1 VQLRHKLKLSSQQHA
16 STKLEPITMGRR
28 SDHSREELQALIVD
42 ATLSLVKQ
50 KGASNVTARQ
60 IAQAVG
66 YTPGMLYSIFT
77 NLQDIFLHVNQVG
90 VQTLFGMCTNAQH
103 TSTHPAESILAMG
116 LAYLRFAEDHTH
128 QFDLMFSRQAQDT
141 AAQQSPT
148 ALTNQISSLFEL
160 IEDELRALN
169 PAASNEQI
177 RLGARALWSGVHGT
191 AALRLS
197 NQLYLHSA
205 HADRD
210 IVKTLISGFI
220 NSWQKSP

>member
-1 VQLRHKLKLSSQQHA
+1 
-16 STKLEPITMGRR
+16 MGRR
-28 SDHSREELQALIVD
+28 SDHSREELQTLVVD

-50 KGASNVTARQ
+50 NGASKVTARQ

-90 VQTLFGMCTNAQH
+90 VKTLFGMCTDAQR
-103 TSTHPAESILAMG
+103 TGNSPDEAICAMG

-141 AAQQSPT
+141 DEQQSPT
-148 ALTNQISSLFEL
+148 ALSSQISSLFEL
-160 IEDELRALN
+160 VEDELRQLN
-169 PAASNEQI
+169 TSANDEQI
-177 RLGARALWSGVHGT
+177 KLGARALWSGVHGT

-197 NQLYLHSA
+197 NQLYLHQA
-205 HADRD
+205 HADRE
-210 IVKTLISGFI
+210 IVKTLIFGFI
-220 NSWQKSP
+220 KSWKKDT